1 MREGMSEIIEVSGSH
16 TREERVREASKE
28 RRSLQKQ
35 ELRRS
40 ILTAAAELFR
50 EQGYDHFSLRQVAE
64 RIGYSATTI
73 YLYFENKD
81 ALLFEVMSDGW
92 QRFSD
97 EFMAAAESSDA
108 PLERLH
114 AMASVY
120 ISFGL
125 NNPAVYDLMFVQRS
139 DFLMH
144 KNLHSEGK
152 PVDLFVVFSD
162 AVQAAIDAGIFPPGD
177 VVGYSDAI
185 WAGVHGIVTLCPRMF
200 DDERRKR
207 AAEIVLSMTL
217 NGLRAR

>member
-1 MREGMSEIIEVSGSH
+1 MREAVITSGGE
-16 TREERVREASKE
+16 TRSDRMRAASKE

-35 ELRRS
+35 ELRS
-40 ILTAAAELFR
+40 LILATAAELLL

-97 EFMAAAESSDA
+97 EFLAAAESSDA

-120 ISFGL
+120 VSFGL

-144 KNLHSEGK
+144 NNLYSEGK
-152 PVDLFVVFSD
+152 P
-162 AVQAAIDAGIFPPGD
+162 
-177 VVGYSDAI
+177 
-185 WAGVHGIVTLCPRMF
+185 
-200 DDERRKR
+200 
-207 AAEIVLSMTL
+207 
-217 NGLRAR
+217 